1 MIEVEELYKSLSYI
15 PSLPYHHLNPERCF
29 ILQRRTI
36 FMFDISAKKLIY
48 LSITLGFFVLL
59 ATLGILLFPEAI
71 TKWDHR
77 LARKKKDTPWK
88 LQLSLFINH
97 AITPLSVGI
106 FYLLMSGIL
115 IWSKE
120 LRIFGIGVSSILV
133 ASIAF
138 RSVKRITQRPRPEK
152 AKITFKDYSFPS
164 GHTTAG
170 FVFFLSAAIAVSRL
184 LNLEYREVIF
194 VFAIICGGIV
204 ACSRRYLHVH
214 RFTDVVI
221 GALLGSGCFLFSYL
235 IFFYFGDAIIRAVEQ
250 VFFSL

>member
-1 MIEVEELYKSLSYI
+1 
-15 PSLPYHHLNPERCF
+15 
-29 ILQRRTI
+29 
-36 FMFDISAKKLIY
+36 MFDISAKKIIY

-71 TKWDHR
+71 TKQDRR
-77 LARKKKDTPWK
+77 LARKKNDTPWK

-152 AKITFKDYSFPS
+152 AKTI
-164 GHTTAG
+164 
-170 FVFFLSAAIAVSRL
+170 VSRADIPQQDS
-184 LNLEYREVIF
+184 Y
-194 VFAIICGGIV
+194 
-204 ACSRRYLHVH
+204 
-214 RFTDVVI
+214 
-221 GALLGSGCFLFSYL
+221 FS
-235 IFFYFGDAIIRAVEQ
+235 
-250 VFFSL
+250 